1 MGTGGSPNGALIF
14 SGVPVGITAES
25 PGCAGRLSAFVGLY
39 GIAKAIK
46 ATKNKENTRS
56 RILPEEVIAT
66 PSQNQKF

>member
-1 MGTGGSPNGALIF
+1 LSAGR
-14 SGVPVGITAES
+14 
-25 PGCAGRLSAFVGLY
+25 AGRLIAFIGLY
-39 GIAKAIK
+39 RIAKAIK